1 MRAHIT
7 THLHL
12 QFGVYFF
19 KIIMGCHRKAI
30 SQSGLQQAQ
39 FYISK
44 LYKTIKRRL
53 NDLSCK
59 KYNLTVASLS
69 KNWFSGNELVKLD
82 SLMIQH
88 NPFGWYLQS
97 WWQQGA
103 VRTIKVAG
111 WQICRILWQFTQ
123 ATALQQWLSILQ
135 SQHSFLGCNGHQV
148 ELKAIER
155 VDIIIFKISECSNSS

>member
-1 MRAHIT
+1 MRAHMFIYISSLGYT
-7 THLHL
+7 FSESLWDAIVK
-12 QFGVYFF
+12 Q
-19 KIIMGCHRKAI
+19 AI

-39 FYISK
+39 FYICK

-69 KNWFSGNELVKLD
+69 KNWFSGNELLKLN
-82 SLMIQH
+82 SLMIH
-88 NPFGWYLQS
+88 RDPFGWYLQS

-103 VRTIKVAG
+103 IRTIKVAG
-111 WQICRILWQFTQ
+111 WQIYRILWQFTQ
-123 ATALQQWLSILQ
+123 ATVLQQWLSVLQ
-135 SQHSFLGCNGHQV
+135 SQHSFLCCNGHQV

-155 VDIIIFKISECSNSS
+155 VDIIFKISEGSNSS